1 LRNRIAPFVTL
12 PNPALNL
19 SDRKARRRE
28 PAGFDFVGN
37 QTMPILLRPTEAR
50 MSGRIFIPA
59 RMGTGYQGEKWE
71 PSHAHRGYPHS
82 TRQGSLAM
90 LTLEM
95 GGLIVLGII
104 ALDVVLGFA
113 LERWHIDL

>member
-1 LRNRIAPFVTL
+1 
-12 PNPALNL
+12 
-19 SDRKARRRE
+19 
-28 PAGFDFVGN
+28 
-37 QTMPILLRPTEAR
+37 
-50 MSGRIFIPA
+50 
-59 RMGTGYQGEKWE
+59 
-71 PSHAHRGYPHS
+71 
-82 TRQGSLAM
+82 M